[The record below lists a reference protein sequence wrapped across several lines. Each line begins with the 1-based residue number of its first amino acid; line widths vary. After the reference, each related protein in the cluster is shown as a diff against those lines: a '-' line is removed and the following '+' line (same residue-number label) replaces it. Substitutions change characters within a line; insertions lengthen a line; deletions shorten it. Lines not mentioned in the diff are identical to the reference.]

1 MVGNLISQTIDLLL
15 TGGVVFF
22 FLQFLIGGI
31 KWILSSGSEEK
42 VKAARGQIQNALIGL
57 VIIFLVFAGIKL
69 IGRIFGVEGLEKLRL
84 PLVPFIQDW
93 GDQYSPKRT
102 IPSYYGQ

>member
-1 MVGNLISQTIDLLL
+1 VVGNLISQVINLLL

-31 KWILSSGSEEK
+31 KWILSSGNEEK

-57 VIIFLVFAGIKL
+57 VIIFLAFVVVKL
-69 IGRIFGVEGLEKLRL
+69 VGKIFGVEGLENLQL
-84 PLVPFIQDW
+84 PLVPFIRDW
-93 GDQYSPKRT
+93 GDQYSPRRT